1 VTDSSADAAPPRLAA
16 IGGRIGRFFRGTGSG
31 KSQRP
36 LHMRFLGWWK
46 HGRLI
51 GLVFLIAAGVVRSID
66 PGPVEALRL
75 RTFDLYQNL
84 KPRADTARP
93 VTIVDIDDESL
104 QAIGQWPWP
113 RHLLA
118 QMVTNLT
125 QKGAVVIG
133 FDAVFPEFDRL
144 SPNALADNVVG
155 LTPELAEEIRQLPSN
170 DEIFAEALRNGR
182 VVLGQSAFT
191 RVVAEAAERLPE
203 KSPRAFRGP
212 KPQQFLPR
220 FVSVVRNN
228 SIIEPAAMGHG
239 MFTVEPDSDG
249 IVRRVPA
256 IIRVANPDPEKDD
269 IVYPALA
276 VEMLR
281 IAGSPDGKGAYSITS
296 GPTGITNV
304 KVRLGR
310 IFTIKTMLDGRIWVN
325 FTPHDREGRYV
336 SAKDVIDG
344 TVPTERIQGKL
355 ILVGTSAIGLL
366 DIRATPIDGAL
377 PGVEIHANILETIL
391 GQSQLNRPPD
401 VQGQELT
408 FAILVGILMIV
419 LLPIIGAAWSLG
431 LGVVLVGGLVGVSW
445 FSYAGLS
452 IGEISWWF
460 IDFGGRELF
469 GGRTLVDVTY
479 PAVSTFALYSL
490 LTYTSYSETA
500 AEKKQVRGQFSQYL
514 SPALVEQLADDP
526 ERMVLGGEMKTMS
539 LLFCDIRGFTTISE
553 TFKTDPQGLTQLIN
567 AFLTPMTDVILARNG
582 TIDKYMGD
590 CIMAFWNAPL
600 DDADHARHACDSALA
615 MFEDL
620 PPLNERLRIEAEEDG
635 RPHHPIKVGIG
646 INSGDCVVGNMGSTQ
661 RFDYSVLGDAVNLAA
676 RLEGQ
681 SKNYGVKIVLGH
693 ETVLAATEFA
703 TIELDFIAVKGK
715 TEGVHIFALLGRADV
730 KASSEFQALL
740 AVHEE
745 MISTYRGQD
754 FAKAEGLLAECREA
768 AKPLMDDG
776 LEVLYDLYDERLEE
790 FKVNPPPA
798 DWDGVFV
805 ATSK

>member
-1 VTDSSADAAPPRLAA
+1 MSDSSAEQGQPADDTAVPLLAA
-16 IGGRIGRFFRGTGSG
+16 IGGGISNFFRGGG
-31 KSQRP
+31 RFKRP
-36 LHMRFLGWWK
+36 LHIRFLAWWK

-51 GLVFLIAAGVVRSID
+51 GLVFLLALGVVRSID

-84 KPRADTARP
+84 QPRSDPARP

-118 QMVTNLT
+118 KMVTNLT
-125 QKGAVVIG
+125 QMGAVVIG

-144 SPNALADNVVG
+144 SPNALVDNVVG
-155 LTPELAEEIRQLPSN
+155 LTPDLAAEIRNLPSN
-170 DEIFAEALRNGR
+170 DEIFAEALRNSR
-182 VVLGQSAFT
+182 TVLGQSAFT
-191 RVVAEAAERLPE
+191 RVVPEAAARLPE
-203 KSPRAFRGP
+203 KSPRGFRGS

-281 IAGSPDGKGAYSITS
+281 VAGSPDGKGAYSIFS
-296 GPTGITNV
+296 GPNGINNV

-310 IFTIKTMLDGRIWVN
+310 IFTINTMRDGRIWVN
-325 FTPHDREGRYV
+325 FTPHDRAGRYV
-336 SAKDVIDG
+336 SAADVING
-344 TVPTERIQGKL
+344 TVAPERIQGKL
-355 ILVGTSAIGLL
+355 ILVGTSATGLL
-366 DIRATPIDGAL
+366 DIRATPIDAAL
-377 PGVEIHANILETIL
+377 PGVEVHANILETII

-401 VQGQELT
+401 VQGQEIS
-408 FAILVGILMIV
+408 FALLVGILMVI

-431 LGVVLVGGLVGVSW
+431 LAVVLIGGLVGLSW
-445 FSYAGLS
+445 FSYAGL
-452 IGEISWWF
+452 EWWF
-460 IDFGGRELF
+460 IDL

-479 PAVSTFALYSL
+479 PAISTFGLYSI
-490 LTYTSYSETA
+490 LTYTSYSATA
-500 AEKKQVRGQFSQYL
+500 AEKKQVRGAFAQYL

-526 ERMVLGGEMKTMS
+526 DRLQLGGEMKPMT

-553 TFKTDPQGLTQLIN
+553 TFKTNPQGLTNLIN
-567 AFLTPMTDVILARNG
+567 KFLTPMTDVILARNG

-600 DDADHARHACDSALA
+600 DDGEHARHACDSALA

-620 PPLNERLRIEAEEDG
+620 PGLNDQLKIEAEEED
-635 RPHHPIKVGIG
+635 RPFYPIKVGIG
-646 INSGDCVVGNMGSTQ
+646 LNSGDCVVGNMGSTQ

-681 SKNYGVKIVLGH
+681 SKNYGVDIVIGD
-693 ETVLAATEFA
+693 ETAKAATEFA
-703 TIELDFIAVKGK
+703 TIEMDFIAVKGK
-715 TEGVHIFALLGRADV
+715 TEGVHIFSLLGRPEM
-730 KASSEFQALL
+730 KASAEFNALVPTHNEMIATYRSMDFVRAEELL
-740 AVHEE
+740 AQV
-745 MISTYRGQD
+745 
-754 FAKAEGLLAECREA
+754 REL
-768 AKPLMDDG
+768 AKPLMGEG
-776 LEVLYDLYDERLEE
+776 LEVLYDLYTERLEE

>member
-1 VTDSSADAAPPRLAA
+1 MGDSSAAEQALARDDAAAAAPLLAA
-16 IGGRIGRFFRGTGSG
+16 IGARIGGFFRGGGG
-31 KSQRP
+31 KSKRP
-36 LHMRFLGWWK
+36 LHIRFLGWWK

-84 KPRADTARP
+84 QPRADTARP

-125 QKGAVVIG
+125 QLGAIVIG

-144 SPNALADNVVG
+144 SPNSLADNVVG
-155 LTPELAEEIRQLPSN
+155 LTPELAAEIRQLPSN
-170 DEIFAEALRNGR
+170 DEIFAEALRNSR

-228 SIIEPAAMGHG
+228 AVIEPAALGHG

-256 IIRVANPDPEKDD
+256 IVRVASQDPEKDD
-269 IVYPALA
+269 IVYPALT

-281 IAGSPDGKGAYSITS
+281 VAGSPDGKGAYSITS
-296 GPTGITNV
+296 NAAGITNV

-310 IFTIKTMLDGRIWVN
+310 VFTIKTMLDGRIWVN

-344 TVPTERIQGKL
+344 TVPPERIQGKL
-355 ILVGTSAIGLL
+355 ILVGTSATGLL

-377 PGVEIHANILETIL
+377 PGVEVHANILETII

-431 LGVVLVGGLVGVSW
+431 LAVVLIGGLVGLSW
-445 FSYAGLS
+445 FSYAGL
-452 IGEISWWF
+452 EWWF
-460 IDFGGRELF
+460 FNL

-479 PAVSTFALYSL
+479 PAVSTFALYSI
-490 LTYTSYSETA
+490 LTYTGYSETA

-514 SPALVEQLADDP
+514 SPALVNQLADEPD
-526 ERMVLGGEMKTMS
+526 RMVLGGEMKPMS

-553 TFKTDPQGLTQLIN
+553 TFKTNPQGLTKLIN
-567 AFLTPMTDVILARNG
+567 KFLTPMTDVILARNG

-600 DDADHARHACDSALA
+600 DDAEHQRHACDSALA
-615 MFEDL
+615 MFENL
-620 PPLNERLRIEAEEDG
+620 PALNDQLELEAKEED
-635 RPHHPIKVGIG
+635 RAFHPIRIGIG

-681 SKNYGVKIVLGH
+681 SKNYGVNIVIGD
-693 ETVLAATEFA
+693 ETANAATEFA
-703 TIELDFIAVKGK
+703 TLEMDFIAVKGK
-715 TEGVHIFALLGRADV
+715 TEGVHIFCLLGRPEM
-730 KASSEFQALL
+730 KASSEFNALAPVHDEMIAAYRGMGFPRAEDLL
-740 AVHEE
+740 AQV
-745 MISTYRGQD
+745 
-754 FAKAEGLLAECREA
+754 REL
-768 AKPLMDDG
+768 AKPLMGEG
-776 LEVLYDLYDERLEE
+776 LEVLYDLYAERLEE
-790 FKVNPPPA
+790 YKTNPPPA